1 MGIRRYLVHRSC
13 LLNDQEQQRVGESHE
28 FEYLAIL
35 SLANPPT
42 HLTVPGSGVPG
53 EKDGHI
59 MMGRVE
65 VTLGID
71 ALLPLAEAGQCL
83 LCMVNYFQSLLE
95 KEEGEIGMG
104 EISVV
109 RAHHIR
115 PQKQPSEKSSGWV
128 LPRHLARIW
137 GGQRTPL
144 GHCPALNTIIS
155 MTFTKRT

>member
-1 MGIRRYLVHRSC
+1 MGVRRYLVHKSS
-13 LLNDQEQQRVGESHE
+13 LLNDQEQQRVEESHE
-28 FEYLAIL
+28 CEYLATL
-35 SLANPPT
+35 SLANPST
-42 HLTVPGSGVPG
+42 RLTIPGSGVPG

-95 KEEGEIGMG
+95 KEEGQIGTG
-104 EISVV
+104 EISAV

-115 PQKQPSEKSSGWV
+115 PQKQPREMSSG
-128 LPRHLARIW
+128 
-137 GGQRTPL
+137 
-144 GHCPALNTIIS
+144 
-155 MTFTKRT
+155 

>member
-1 MGIRRYLVHRSC
+1 MGVRRYLVHKSS
-13 LLNDQEQQRVGESHE
+13 LLNDQEQQRVEESHE
-28 FEYLAIL
+28 CEYLATL

-42 HLTVPGSGVPG
+42 RLTIPGSGVPG

-95 KEEGEIGMG
+95 KEEGQIGTG
-104 EISVV
+104 EISAV

-115 PQKQPSEKSSGWV
+115 PQKQPSEMSSG
-128 LPRHLARIW
+128 
-137 GGQRTPL
+137 
-144 GHCPALNTIIS
+144 
-155 MTFTKRT
+155 

>member
-1 MGIRRYLVHRSC
+1 MGVRRYLVHKSS
-13 LLNDQEQQRVGESHE
+13 LLNDQEQQRVEESHE
-28 FEYLAIL
+28 CEYLATL

-42 HLTVPGSGVPG
+42 RLTIPGSGVPG

-95 KEEGEIGMG
+95 KEEGQIGTG
-104 EISVV
+104 EISAV

-115 PQKQPSEKSSGWV
+115 PQKQLSEMSSG
-128 LPRHLARIW
+128 
-137 GGQRTPL
+137 
-144 GHCPALNTIIS
+144 
-155 MTFTKRT
+155 

>member
-1 MGIRRYLVHRSC
+1 MGVRRYLIHRSS
-13 LLNDQEQQRVGESHE
+13 LLNDQEQQRVEESHE
-28 FEYLAIL
+28 CEYLATL

-42 HLTVPGSGVPG
+42 RLTIPGSGVPG

-95 KEEGEIGMG
+95 KEEGQIGTG
-104 EISVV
+104 EISAV

-115 PQKQPSEKSSGWV
+115 PQKQPSEMSSG
-128 LPRHLARIW
+128 
-137 GGQRTPL
+137 
-144 GHCPALNTIIS
+144 
-155 MTFTKRT
+155 